1 MDDLRKVTWIGLWA
15 NLLISFLKLYV
26 GLTTSS
32 QALVADGWHSLSD
45 CWSDFI
51 ILVASKYWAAPA
63 DECHPHGHR
72 RIEVAVTA
80 IIGIGLAFVAS
91 FILLQSLQSIHEQ
104 SVSQASPLALAVIVF
119 SLLIKE
125 FLFHY
130 TIWHSKKL
138 NSEVLKANAWHHRS
152 DALSSIPVL
161 IALLISNYDDSWSF
175 LDPIAAL
182 LVVVFLFKASYEIA
196 FPAIQKL
203 LDRAAPPQIIEKI
216 RFEVMTLP
224 EIKGIHNVRTRYIG
238 NLELS
243 VEIDIEV
250 DGNLS
255 VWKSHDIANAARDVL
270 KNRID
275 SVIDVVVHVDPWSET
290 EEH

>member
-1 MDDLRKVTWIGLWA
+1 M
-15 NLLISFLKLYV
+15 
-26 GLTTSS
+26 
-32 QALVADGWHSLSD
+32 LVRFYNTCG
-45 CWSDFI
+45 FK
-51 ILVASKYWAAPA
+51 ILAAPA

-80 IIGIGLAFVAS
+80 VIGIGLAFVAS
-91 FILLQSLQSIHEQ
+91 FILLKSLQSIHEQ

-203 LDRAAPPQIIEKI
+203 LDRAAPPQIIDKI

>member
-1 MDDLRKVTWIGLWA
+1 MDDLRRVTWIGLWA

-80 IIGIGLAFVAS
+80 VIGKALP
-91 FILLQSLQSIHEQ
+91 LLLVHLPRVYSYNRL
-104 SVSQASPLALAVIVF
+104 QASPLALAVIVF

-270 KNRID
+270 KDRID

-290 EEH
+290 EEL